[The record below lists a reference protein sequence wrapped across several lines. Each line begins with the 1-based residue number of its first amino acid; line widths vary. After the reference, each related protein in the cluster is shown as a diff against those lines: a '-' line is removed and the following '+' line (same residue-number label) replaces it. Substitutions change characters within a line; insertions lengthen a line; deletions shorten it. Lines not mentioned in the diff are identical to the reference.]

1 MTTIN
6 VRLLDNLQHEIT
18 AGDHV
23 IFADEPESAGGDDTG
38 PSPYELLL
46 GALGACT
53 SITLRMYARRKGWPL
68 ESVEVE
74 LTHRKDYE
82 ADCEHCEEDS
92 ARLDVIE
99 VKVDLRGDLTDEQ
112 RARLLSIAQRCPVNR
127 TLINGVKTVHTEA

>member
-6 VRLLDNLQHEIT
+6 VRLLDNYQHEIT
-18 AGDHV
+18 AGDHI
-23 IFADEPESAGGDDTG
+23 IFADEPVSAGGDDTG

-68 ESVEVE
+68 EGVDVE
-74 LTHRKDYE
+74 LTHRKDYKK
-82 ADCEHCEEDS
+82 DCEDCEETD

-99 VKVDLRGDLTDEQ
+99 IKVGLRGDLTDEQ
-112 RARLLSIAQRCPVNR
+112 RTRLHSIAQRCPVNQ
-127 TLINGVKTVHTEA
+127 TLLKGVKTIHAEA